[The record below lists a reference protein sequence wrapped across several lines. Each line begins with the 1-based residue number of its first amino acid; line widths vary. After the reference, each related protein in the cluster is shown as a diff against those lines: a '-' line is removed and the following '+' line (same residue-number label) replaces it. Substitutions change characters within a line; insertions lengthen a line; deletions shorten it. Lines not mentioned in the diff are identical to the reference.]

1 MQEKNFYVSDLQQ
14 LLHFN
19 NKYNQIK
26 KYVMLLTPNGP
37 MYFHQRWY
45 GQ

>member
-1 MQEKNFYVSDLQQ
+1 MQEKTLYVSDLQQ

-37 MYFHQRWY
+37 MYFTQRWH

>member
-1 MQEKNFYVSDLQQ
+1 MQEKKFHVSDVQQ

-19 NKYNQIK
+19 NKYNQIR

-37 MYFHQRWY
+37 MYFQQRWY

>member
-1 MQEKNFYVSDLQQ
+1 MQEKTMSASDLQQ

-19 NKYNQIK
+19 NKYNRIK
-26 KYVMLLTPNGP
+26 KYVVLLTPNGP
-37 MYFHQRWY
+37 MYFPLRWH

>member
-1 MQEKNFYVSDLQQ
+1 MQEKKFYVSDLQQ

-19 NKYNQIK
+19 NKYNRIK
-26 KYVMLLTPNGP
+26 KYVMLLTPNDP
-37 MYFHQRWY
+37 MYFPLRWY